1 MCRNAVFSDLP
12 KIPRVERVGDVR
24 HVTAH
29 NPQRLDVSSMASLTA
44 PAPLCLARGRFSG
57 ARPGPAP
64 RRAAPYRVV
73 RADASASSTPR
84 LPETIAEA
92 LDTVEA
98 HLALRGADLYAATP
112 EVTAAVRTMVA
123 SKRTDGKTVSE
134 VLDASDGVWEVFD
147 MPHMRKL
154 SAPARVGFKPVR
166 YTLKNRKLRS
176 DVRFKVP
183 SDFNATGSETTGFG
197 GWLSA
202 AGGVKV
208 SAKRDD
214 AVEVFFSSFWVG
226 RDGDAP
232 RDPPRAS
239 LRSPEERLLAGD
251 ALIDAVGNAGFV
263 SSFAQFPL
271 HFFDERRGL
280 CVFEFPPMSSFVAC
294 KRVAAAPDATAF

>member
-1 MCRNAVFSDLP
+1 
-12 KIPRVERVGDVR
+12 
-24 HVTAH
+24 
-29 NPQRLDVSSMASLTA
+29 MASLTA

-57 ARPGPAP
+57 ARPGPSW

-98 HLALRGADLYAATP
+98 HFASRGADLYAATP

-134 VLDASDGVWEVFD
+134 VLDASDGVWEVFE
-147 MPHMRKL
+147 MPHMRML
-154 SAPARVGFKPVR
+154 STPARVRFKPVR

-183 SDFNATGSETTGFG
+183 FEFNSTGENETPKFG

-214 AVEVFFSSFWVG
+214 AVELFFSSFWVG

-271 HFFDERRGL
+271 HFFDEQRGL
-280 CVFEFPPMSSFVAC
+280 CVFEFPPMSSFIAC
-294 KRVAAAPDATAF
+294 VRVADAPDATKF

>member
-1 MCRNAVFSDLP
+1 
-12 KIPRVERVGDVR
+12 
-24 HVTAH
+24 
-29 NPQRLDVSSMASLTA
+29 MATFTA
-44 PAPLCLARGRFSG
+44 PASLCRARGRCSG

-64 RRAAPYRVV
+64 RRAELGRVV

-98 HLALRGADLYAATP
+98 HFASRGADLYAATP

-123 SKRTDGKTVSE
+123 SKRTDGKTLSE

-154 SAPARVGFKPVR
+154 STPARVGFKPVR

-183 SDFNATGSETTGFG
+183 SEQGAMGGDGFG

-202 AGGVKV
+202 AGGVKA
-208 SAKRDD
+208 STKRDD
-214 AVEVFFSSFWVG
+214 AVELFFSSFWVG

-294 KRVAAAPDATAF
+294 KRVADAPEATAF

>member
-1 MCRNAVFSDLP
+1 M
-12 KIPRVERVGDVR
+12 
-24 HVTAH
+24 
-29 NPQRLDVSSMASLTA
+29 SSMPSLTA
-44 PAPLCLARGRFSG
+44 PAPLCRARRRCSA

-64 RRAAPYRVV
+64 RRTGSGRVV

-98 HLALRGADLYAATP
+98 HFSSRGADLYAATP

-123 SKRTDGKTVSE
+123 SKRTDGKTLSE

-154 SAPARVGFKPVR
+154 STPARVGFKPVR

-183 SDFNATGSETTGFG
+183 SEQGAMGGDGFG

-202 AGGVKV
+202 AGGVKA
-208 SAKRDD
+208 STKRDD
-214 AVEVFFSSFWVG
+214 AVELFFSSFWVA
-226 RDGDAP
+226 RDGETP
-232 RDPPRAS
+232 RDPPRSA
-239 LRSPEERLLAGD
+239 LRSPEERLDAGD
-251 ALIDAVGNAGFV
+251 ALVDAVGNYGFV

-271 HFFDERRGL
+271 HFFDEERGL
-280 CVFEFPPMSSFVAC
+280 CVFEFPPMSSFIAC
-294 KRVAAAPDATAF
+294 KRVAAAPDATRF

>member
-1 MCRNAVFSDLP
+1 MSSLAS
-12 KIPRVERVGDVR
+12 
-24 HVTAH
+24 VTA
-29 NPQRLDVSSMASLTA
+29 P
-44 PAPLCLARGRFSG
+44 PPLCRARERCSG

-64 RRAAPYRVV
+64 RRAGPYRAV

-183 SDFNATGSETTGFG
+183 SDSETTGFG

-214 AVEVFFSSFWVG
+214 AAEVFFSSFWVS

-239 LRSPEERLLAGD
+239 LRSPEERLSAGD

-294 KRVAAAPDATAF
+294 KRVADAPDATAF

>member
-1 MCRNAVFSDLP
+1 
-12 KIPRVERVGDVR
+12 
-24 HVTAH
+24 
-29 NPQRLDVSSMASLTA
+29 MASLTA

-57 ARPGPAP
+57 ARPGPSW

-98 HLALRGADLYAATP
+98 HFASRGADLYAATP

-134 VLDASDGVWEVFD
+134 VLDASDGVWEVFE

-183 SDFNATGSETTGFG
+183 FEFNSTGENETPKFG

-214 AVEVFFSSFWVG
+214 AVELFFSSFWVG

-239 LRSPEERLLAGD
+239 LRSPEERLSAGD

-271 HFFDERRGL
+271 HFFDEQRGL
-280 CVFEFPPMSSFVAC
+280 CVFEFPPMSSFIAC
-294 KRVAAAPDATAF
+294 VRVADAPDATKF